1 MAEIAAGFAGAATAL
16 AAVKAAV
23 SGGFAGRHEA
33 THHSEL
39 AEVDRN
45 FHRYRSVSNNIQFH
59 EVGSFYQKLNTYV
72 SYSDAVLCLP
82 DRYVRSQEN
91 LKKYYLGLNDYKDE
105 SWFNLSV
112 KLDKRRAVRKRKRT
126 ARDANQ
132 DLRGCVDVRAHA
144 PVNYH
149 RLIDFLAGYGNRIGC
164 VVTVRQI

>member
-1 MAEIAAGFAGAATAL
+1 
-16 AAVKAAV
+16 
-23 SGGFAGRHEA
+23 
-33 THHSEL
+33 
-39 AEVDRN
+39 
-45 FHRYRSVSNNIQFH
+45 
-59 EVGSFYQKLNTYV
+59 
-72 SYSDAVLCLP
+72 VLCLP